1 MPELKGDIPNL
12 RLFVSIKCI
21 LWLLTHSHCLRC
33 KNNTLRM
40 SRANGNSIPFIKASR
55 RYLSLSFSQSDL
67 RGDVY
72 PALSLVLS
80 LNSGLAFSSLFVQV
94 DKARKRVWGRGVRG
108 NGGLWGCS
116 LCTVIQLFPLIHY
129 QRFHLDRV
137 SVSD

>member
-21 LWLLTHSHCLRC
+21 LWLLTHSHCLYC

-55 RYLSLSFSQSDL
+55 CYLSLSFSQPDL

-72 PALSLVLS
+72 PPLSLVLL
-80 LNSGLAFSSLFVQV
+80 LNSGLVFFSSHVFQGRESKRKTKGSFFFLQCTITFGALFFGLVQ
-94 DKARKRVWGRGVRG
+94 
-108 NGGLWGCS
+108 
-116 LCTVIQLFPLIHY
+116 Y
-129 QRFHLDRV
+129 QRFDLDRIEYTFGM
-137 SVSD
+137 